1 MSTTVITRK
10 ELHVPTGAI
19 IDVADVLLEN
29 EITNEIIGTEPDE
42 DAVILEVQ
50 YDKEQREV
58 IHEVEDIISD
68 FLEEAEQDADSNEED
83 E

>member
-1 MSTTVITRK
+1 MPTTVITKK

-29 EITNEIIGTEPDE
+29 EITNEIIGTESDE

-50 YDKEQREV
+50 YDKEQREI

-68 FLEEAEQDADSNEED
+68 FLEEAEQDEDLNEED
-83 E
+83 D

>member
-1 MSTTVITRK
+1 MSTTVITKK

-19 IDVADVLLEN
+19 IKVADVLLEN

-68 FLEEAEQDADSNEED
+68 FLEEAEQDDDSNEED
-83 E
+83 D

>member
-1 MSTTVITRK
+1 MSTTVITKK

-50 YDKEQREV
+50 YDKGQREI
-58 IHEVEDIISD
+58 IHEVEDTISD
-68 FLEEAEQDADSNEED
+68 FLEEVEQEEDSNEED
-83 E
+83 N

>member
-1 MSTTVITRK
+1 MSTTVITKK
-10 ELHVPTGAI
+10 EFHVPTGAI

-42 DAVILEVQ
+42 DVVIIEVQ
-50 YDKEQREV
+50 YDKDQREV

-68 FLEEAEQDADSNEED
+68 FLEEAEQEEESNEED
-83 E
+83 R